1 MMDQSQL
8 YCGHCGIP
16 ECHAKN
22 AAECRE
28 WDRDRERRLREAK
41 RDRLRDQFS
50 KLESELMQLERGAD
64 IECPQCVFVHDPEH
78 AEFVVNIGKYSVH
91 VERND
96 AGKIEVSLGNMITKD
111 YTTYILDEQ
120 HPDLKEG

>member
-16 ECHAKN
+16 ECHEKN
-22 AAECRE
+22 ADECRE
-28 WDRDRERRLREAK
+28 RDRQRLSETKLASLRR
-41 RDRLRDQFS
+41 QIT
-50 KLESELMQLERGAD
+50 KLEGELMALEGSKY
-64 IECPQCVFVHDPEH
+64 EHPECVFVHDPEH

-96 AGKIEVSLGNMITKD
+96 VGKIEISLGSTITKD

>member
-1 MMDQSQL
+1 MDQSQL

-22 AAECRE
+22 ASECRE
-28 WDRDRERRLREAK
+28 RDRGREQKDREAERERLRRQRQNA
-41 RDRLRDQFS
+41 R
-50 KLESELMQLERGAD
+50 LERGTD
-64 IECPQCVFVHDPEH
+64 IEYPECVFVHDPEH

-96 AGKIEVSLGNMITKD
+96 AGKIEVSLGNMITKN